1 MIGIFTLGENG
12 LLRVEIL
19 GTQLP
24 LTSVLVVQDG
34 AAAVQLEVDVWLAVV
49 IEMRFAVQLEVDVWL
64 AVVIEMRFFV
74 FYLFVSQ
81 YEPLLSL
88 CEAKECRPDPRS

>member
-12 LLRVEIL
+12 LLRIEIL

-49 IEMRFAVQLEVDVWL
+49 IEMRF
-64 AVVIEMRFFV
+64 FV

-88 CEAKECRPDPRS
+88 CEAKAVA